1 MAVLTMFEVLYVCQ
15 KVCFRTPVVPVVL
28 RKGVECLIGSP
39 GDLTGKPNMWF
50 VVFLPAAFG
59 FIPQV
64 LEALKVE
71 GDVLFIRK
79 FRDVLVQAPLEG
91 ISVDAEPIVFD
102 HHPRVFLHQL
112 VEADEGPPKL
122 PTVPVHLLKV
132 LPGCCSRLGVPIF
145 RLVPQELLL
154 GICDLVHDAFDFVS

>member
-1 MAVLTMFEVLYVCQ
+1 
-15 KVCFRTPVVPVVL
+15 
-28 RKGVECLIGSP
+28 
-39 GDLTGKPNMWF
+39 MWF
-50 VVFLPAAFG
+50 VVFLIGAFG
-59 FIPQV
+59 FIPKV

-71 GDVLFIRK
+71 GEILVCRK
-79 FRDVLVQAPLEG
+79 MRDVLVQAPLEG

-145 RLVPQELLL
+145 RLPPQELLL
-154 GICDLVHDAFDFVS
+154 GLCDPVHDASRFVF

>member
-1 MAVLTMFEVLYVCQ
+1 MAVLTIFEVLYVSQ
-15 KVCFRTPVVPVVL
+15 KVCFRTPVAPVVV
-28 RKGVECLIGSP
+28 RKGVECLPGSNGNLP
-39 GDLTGKPNMWF
+39 GESNMWF
-50 VVFLPAAFG
+50 VVFLQAAFG

-102 HHPRVFLHQL
+102 HHPRVFVLQL
-112 VEADEGPPKL
+112 VEANEGHPKHPPL
-122 PTVPVHLLKV
+122 PVHVLKV
-132 LPGCCSRLGVPIF
+132 LSGCCSRLGVPIF